1 MENQVQLFNHPDFGD
16 VRVVDNNG
24 GLWLVGKDVATVLK
38 YSNPPKALRDHVPD
52 KFKRTERI
60 VHPLGGAQDTIL
72 INEAGMYKLVMRSKL
87 PKAEEF
93 SDWVCEEVLPSI
105 RKTGMYATPAKVEEI
120 ISNPDAFIETLIKG
134 YQRVKGERDAALNQV
149 AELKPKADYCEK
161 ILQSPET
168 LCVTVIAKDYGYSG
182 VMFNQLLGSFKIQR
196 RVGKVWVLYQ
206 EYIGK
211 GYVVTESVVTK
222 NGGSATQMKWTQKGR
237 MFLYDFLKARGILP
251 LCEKAVPDLF
261 GGATA

>member
-1 MENQVQLFNHPDFGD
+1 
-16 VRVVDNNG
+16 
-24 GLWLVGKDVATVLK
+24 
-38 YSNPPKALRDHVPD
+38 
-52 KFKRTERI
+52 
-60 VHPLGGAQDTIL
+60 
-72 INEAGMYKLVMRSKL
+72 
-87 PKAEEF
+87 
-93 SDWVCEEVLPSI
+93 
-105 RKTGMYATPAKVEEI
+105 AKVEEI
-120 ISNPDAFIETLIKG
+120 IRNPDAFIETLIQG

-206 EYIGK
+206 DYLGK
-211 GYVVTESVVTK
+211 GYVETETVVTK

-237 MFLYDFLKARGILP
+237 MFLYDFLKARGFLP
-251 LCEKAVPDLF
+251 LCEKTMPDLF
-261 GGATA
+261 GGVA

>member
-1 MENQVQLFNHPDFGD
+1 MENQVQLFNHSEFGG
-16 VRVVDNNG
+16 VRVVNKNEP
-24 GLWLVGKDVATVLK
+24 WFVGKDVAEALG
-38 YSNPPKALRDHVPD
+38 YSNPQKALRDHVSD

-60 VHPLGGAQDTIL
+60 VHPLGGTQDTIL

-87 PKAEEF
+87 PSAEKF

-120 ISNPDAFIETLIKG
+120 IRNPDAFIETLIQG

-206 EYIGK
+206 DYLGK
-211 GYVVTESVVTK
+211 GYVETETVVTK

-251 LCEKAVPDLF
+251 LCEKTMPDLF
-261 GGATA
+261 GGVA

>member
-1 MENQVQLFNHPDFGD
+1 MENQVQLFNHPEFGG
-16 VRVVDNNG
+16 VRVVNKNEP
-24 GLWLVGKDVATVLK
+24 WFVGKDVAEALG
-38 YSNPPKALRDHVPD
+38 YSNPQKALRDHVSD

-87 PKAEEF
+87 PSAEKF

-105 RKTGMYATPAKVEEI
+105 RKTGMYINPNAPI
-120 ISNPDAFIETLIKG
+120 NPDLLIKIANDMKALTA
-134 YQRVKGERDAALNQV
+134 QRDEYKALAAAKDETINQ
-149 AELKPKADYCEK
+149 LKPKADYCEK

-206 EYIGK
+206 EYLGK
-211 GYVVTESVVTK
+211 GYVETETVVTK

-251 LCEKAVPDLF
+251 LCEKTMPDLF
-261 GGATA
+261 GGVA